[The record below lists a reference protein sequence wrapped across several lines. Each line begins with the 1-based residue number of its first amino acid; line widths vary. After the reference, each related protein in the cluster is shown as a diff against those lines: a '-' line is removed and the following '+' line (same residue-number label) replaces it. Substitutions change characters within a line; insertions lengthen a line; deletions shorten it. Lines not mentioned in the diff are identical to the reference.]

1 MIMDDMLFDRT
12 IRILGKYTGLKVDIF
27 SKWCGDGKPRILIGN
42 IDKSN
47 NYLIIATISPTPL
60 ILDQTPNITEEL
72 MKDIKEGIN
81 YVARNY
87 DLFLKHYIDPTGQ
100 FSDDELLGEL
110 AKCGEYKIK

>member
-47 NYLIIATISPTPL
+47 NYLIIATISPTPH
-60 ILDQTPNITEEL
+60 ILEQTSNITKEQ
-72 MKDIKEGIN
+72 MKDIQDGIN

-87 DLFLKHYIDPTGQ
+87 ALFLKHYTDPTGK
-100 FSDDELLGEL
+100 FSDDELLEEL
-110 AKCGEYKIK
+110 AKRGDYIIK